1 MDNDGLNDEPLTIKA
16 TITRQGDRVTI
27 DYTGTSPQCEGPVNY
42 PVNASLEKMGLY
54 NMLRL
59 AAGDRVAIDPE
70 LDPNQGIED
79 LVDVIIPEGSLIS
92 PEYPAPVSL
101 RHLTLGRVDEV
112 DAGVPGAGL
121 PRGGAGDP

>member
-1 MDNDGLNDEPLTIKA
+1 MNDAPLTIKA
-16 TITRQGDRVTI
+16 TITRTGERVTI

-59 AAGDRVAIDPE
+59 AAGDQVAIDPE
-70 LDPNQGIED
+70 LDPNQGLED
-79 LVDVIIPEGSLIS
+79 LVDVIIPEGASS
-92 PEYPAPVSL
+92 RPEYPAPVSL

-112 DAGVPGAGL
+112 IQGVW
-121 PRGGAGDP
+121 RRSSRM